1 MLDTIDQLDAK
12 ISNAF
17 VIRSGCGLNRRN
29 EWREYETGAYARP
42 VCHGWLNG
50 ADTGL
55 ERDSRIKILVIH
67 LSEWTW

>member
-1 MLDTIDQLDAK
+1 MNDA
-12 ISNAF
+12 SN
-17 VIRSGCGLNRRN
+17 
-29 EWREYETGAYARP
+29 ETGAYARP

-50 ADTGL
+50 ADIPGL